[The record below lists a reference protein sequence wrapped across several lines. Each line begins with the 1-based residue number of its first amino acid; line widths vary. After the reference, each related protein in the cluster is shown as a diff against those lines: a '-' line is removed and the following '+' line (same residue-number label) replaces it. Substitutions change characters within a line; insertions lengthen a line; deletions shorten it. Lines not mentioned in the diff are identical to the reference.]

1 MNAFE
6 FSFTSM
12 ENENDQL
19 SRKFAPR
26 GALIIIL
33 VRANDADAE
42 LSRVRKFEGNVEIT
56 RRIVH

>member
-1 MNAFE
+1 MNVNTFE

-12 ENENDQL
+12 ENENGQL

-26 GALIIIL
+26 GTLIIIL
-33 VRANDADAE
+33 VRATGTDAVE

-56 RRIVH
+56 RQ

>member
-12 ENENDQL
+12 ENENGQL

-26 GALIIIL
+26 GTLIIIL
-33 VRANDADAE
+33 VRANGTDAQ

-56 RRIVH
+56 RR